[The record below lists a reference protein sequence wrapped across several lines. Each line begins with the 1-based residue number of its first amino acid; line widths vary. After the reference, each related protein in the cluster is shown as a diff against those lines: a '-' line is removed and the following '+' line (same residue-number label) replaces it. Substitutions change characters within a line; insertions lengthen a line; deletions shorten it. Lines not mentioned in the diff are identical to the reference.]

1 MLLQSDTQ
9 DAFLRVGSQT
19 FTGTEGGIIIGND
32 NGTSKLKVH
41 SHASS
46 SLVFDG
52 TDFDLRTTSFRVKTA
67 GGFDIS
73 GTSSTGTSNFLKLG
87 SATSATAGEGVYL
100 DGWKLQ
106 SRYCNEW

>member
-1 MLLQSDTQ
+1 MPI
-9 DAFLRVGSQT
+9 
-19 FTGTEGGIIIGND
+19 IIIGND

-100 DGWKLQ
+100 DGGGNFRVGTAT
-106 SRYCNEW
+106 SGNSFIRYNPTS